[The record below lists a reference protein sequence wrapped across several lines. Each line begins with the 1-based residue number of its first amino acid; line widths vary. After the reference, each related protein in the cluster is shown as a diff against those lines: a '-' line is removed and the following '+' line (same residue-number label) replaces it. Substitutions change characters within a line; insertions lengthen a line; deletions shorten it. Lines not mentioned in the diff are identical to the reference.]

1 VLTKLAYALYGNTIK
16 KPKDLERQDLPG
28 PSARSISSV
37 LAANASSQA
46 LRNFSLPR
54 ERCLDAS
61 PMVSARPLPVPPPY
75 VATGL
80 SCTAQNKP
88 RPLPALPS
96 KVPNTQ
102 TALSDPQIIDEVVI
116 QPLKIRKISSMR
128 SSLTLEKPPQPE
140 PSIIKPLEEPR

>member
-61 PMVSARPLPVPPPY
+61 PMVSA
-75 VATGL
+75 
-80 SCTAQNKP
+80 
-88 RPLPALPS
+88 
-96 KVPNTQ
+96 NTQ